1 MSHITR
7 ASVEPPSGHTG
18 PKLPKKK
25 KKKGKKGK
33 ISGSN
38 AEIFEVSRKNSAA
51 AEMSNR

>member
-1 MSHITR
+1 MSRVTR
-7 ASVEPPSGHTG
+7 TSVEPPSGYTG
-18 PKLPKKK
+18 PKLPKK

-38 AEIFEVSRKNSAA
+38 AEIFEVSRKKSAA